1 MHQATACTRLHG
13 WETDIGWRA
22 MRTTLTLVLTAA
34 TALGGHAQTF
44 VPFQPVWGKF
54 VQATDQS
61 HLNKPLTAADTITV
75 AGPHFV
81 KLGPDLKAGT
91 SDDERVR
98 FFGVNLSHEAAFPPA
113 HKAKDVASTL
123 RSLGFNAVRLH
134 HMDTL
139 PSGDSNQF
147 RSSLTTDPY
156 PTLHSGAIDRL
167 KRFIAE
173 LRQQGIYINLNLMV
187 GYAFRPSID
196 GVPALDDKG
205 TAPAY
210 GSPVHVFFPKMVD
223 LQALHA
229 QRLIHALQLKQ
240 EPALAQVEIMNES
253 SLAGSWLHWHKQHWT
268 DHIRGPY
275 AAELDRQWREWVNRR
290 HGSLKTACLT
300 WGTCDDETG
309 KLLTPADAEALQ
321 HGLQSGLL
329 LKLKQ
334 KGTDWLQT
342 ARTQLAPGK
351 SSQAPTTAPHPK
363 VLDTVRFIADTDKA
377 FFDRMR
383 RVVHEATRATLPV
396 TGTQVNFGAPLN
408 FDSHASMDYV
418 DAHFYVDHPEFPGGA
433 WSDTDWRIRN
443 ESVSGTGL
451 PQLLAMALY
460 RDKRRP
466 FVVSEF
472 NQPYPNRSGPD
483 ILPVTAA
490 FAAMQD
496 WDGLYFFDYTDGQIE
511 RTLPNNF
518 NLQGDWPK
526 TAMVGLAARLF
537 RTPTVAASASMVHAL
552 SADSDWFVAATL
564 DRRPDAWER
573 FLGRHKQ
580 LTGSDALTARIVNTT
595 VAGQTDVR
603 TTTTKPAFAHR
614 KDDRQVLISAPTVIG
629 LFGELGTSRPLRVDT
644 LSIVPPAGSL
654 PTDTICLLLHSLD
667 GLPLPDAR
675 HLLLS
680 VPTRVMGSHLGSHP
694 PQAQQLVPYKGD
706 RSWWTLE
713 PPAQSGGQPSS
724 PRLATAPLWLERRA
738 LTVAIKSKA
747 PSLTVYPLG
756 PTGNRGEA
764 LPPQAVVRIPDGHEL
779 KLNALPGQAALWF
792 EITSP

>member
-1 MHQATACTRLHG
+1 MA
-13 WETDIGWRA
+13 DSGWRA
-22 MRTTLTLVLTAA
+22 MRATLALVLTAV
-34 TALGGHAQTF
+34 TAVAGHAQTF
-44 VPFQPVWGKF
+44 VPFQPTWGKF
-54 VQATDQS
+54 VQAADHS
-61 HLNKPLTAADTITV
+61 HLNKPLTSADTITV
-75 AGPHFV
+75 AGAHFV
-81 KLGPDLKAGT
+81 RVGPDMKVGT
-91 SDDERVR
+91 PDDERVR
-98 FFGVNLSHEAAFPPA
+98 FFGVNLSHEAAFPPP
-113 HKAKDVASTL
+113 HKAKEVATTL

-139 PSGDSNQF
+139 PSGDINQF

-156 PTLHSGAIDRL
+156 PTLHSGAMERL
-167 KRFIAE
+167 KNFIAE

-187 GYAFRPSID
+187 GYAFRPTVD

-229 QRLIHALQLKQ
+229 QRLIAALELKQ

-268 DHIRGPY
+268 DQIRGPY
-275 AAELDRQWREWVNRR
+275 AAELDRQWRDWLNKR
-290 HGSLKTACLT
+290 HGSLAAACQK
-300 WGTCDDETG
+300 WGTCSEEAG
-309 KLLTPADAEALQ
+309 KLLTPAEAETLQ
-321 HGLQSGLL
+321 HGVQSSLF

-334 KGTDWLQT
+334 KSADWLQ
-342 ARTQLAPGK
+342 AAKSHVVPGK
-351 SSQAPTTAPHPK
+351 GNTTPSTAAHPK
-363 VLDTVRFIADTDKA
+363 ILDTLRFVADTDKA

-383 RVVHEATRATLPV
+383 RVVHDATRSTLPV

-418 DAHFYVDHPEFPGGA
+418 DAHFYVDHPDFPGGA

-451 PQLLAMALY
+451 TQMLPMALY

-472 NQPYPNRSGPD
+472 NQPYPNRSGQD
-483 ILPVTAA
+483 VLPITAA

-496 WDGLYFFDYTDGQIE
+496 WDGLYFFDYVDGQIE

-526 TAMVGLAARLF
+526 TATVGLAARLF
-537 RTPTVAASASMVHAL
+537 RTATVPASQSLTHVQT
-552 SADSDWFVAATL
+552 ADSDWFVAAAL

-573 FLGRHKQ
+573 YLGKYRQ
-580 LTGSDALTARIVNTT
+580 LTGYDALAARIVNTT
-595 VAGQTDVR
+595 VASQDVR
-603 TTTTKPAFAHR
+603 LNATPAFQHR

-629 LFGELGTSRPLRVDT
+629 VFGELGTSRPLRVDP
-644 LSIVPPAGSL
+644 LSFVPAPGSL
-654 PTDTICLLLHSLD
+654 PTDTLSLMLHSLD
-667 GLPLPDAR
+667 GQPLADAR

-680 VPTRVMGSHLGSHP
+680 VPTRVMGSQAGRQP

-713 PPAQSGGQPSS
+713 PANPAAGQPSS
-724 PRLATAPLWLERRA
+724 PRRATAPLWLERKT
-738 LTVAIKSKA
+738 LTVTIKSKA

-756 PTGNRGEA
+756 PTGHRGEA
-764 LPPQAVVRIPDGHEL
+764 LRPQAVVRQVDGYEL
-779 KLNALPGQAALWF
+779 NLNTLPGQAALWF